1 MPEQPFVRYGPPRRV
16 EGGIKARSSRGAIGE
31 SWWSQRFLAV
41 LESLALGSR
50 LSRGR
55 SYARRGQVL
64 ALTIA
69 PGLVTATVQGSRIDP
84 YSVTIGLRALGDRAW
99 RTVEAALAD
108 QAIYGARLLAGEMPH
123 EIEEVFAAAGTS
135 LFPTQSRQLIMQCSC
150 PDWQVPCKHL
160 AATFYLLAEAFDDDP
175 FQILHWRGR
184 DKATLLDTLRRLRNA
199 DEPQDSPGP
208 TRGRRRRPT
217 PSAAPGGPVAPTV
230 VGGTAIALAD
240 MASPG
245 LSEAVERFWVS
256 PVPLPPRPPTVE
268 TEPDLVLRQL
278 PDPAA
283 VLGGPAL
290 VEQLRTYYTAF
301 ADGDPRE
308 SGGRGGRRRPHDE
321 GPAARRD
328 GRNAE

>member
-1 MPEQPFVRYGPPRRV
+1 MSEPFARYGPPRRV

-50 LSRGR
+50 LGRGR

-64 ALTIA
+64 AITIA
-69 PGLVTATVQGSRIDP
+69 PGQVTATVQGSRIDP
-84 YSVTIGLRALGDRAW
+84 YSVTIGLSVLDERAW
-99 RTVEAALAD
+99 RTVESALAD

-123 EIEEVFAAAGTS
+123 EIEDVFARAGTP
-135 LFPTQSRQLIMQCSC
+135 LFPTRAGQLIMRCSC

-175 FQILHWRGR
+175 FEILHWRGR
-184 DKATLLDTLRRLRNA
+184 DRATLLDTLRRLRNA
-199 DEPQDSPGP
+199 DDPPDAPDPVDALDARDAPAP
-208 TRGRRRRPT
+208 TRGRRRRT
-217 PSAAPGGPVAPTV
+217 APSAAAAPALPAV
-230 VGGTAIALAD
+230 VGGTAIAVAD
-240 MASPG
+240 VAGPD

-278 PDPAA
+278 PTPPA
-283 VLGGPAL
+283 VLGGDAL
-290 VEQLRTYYTAF
+290 TEHLRAHYAGF
-301 ADGDPRE
+301 AD
-308 SGGRGGRRRPHDE
+308 
-321 GPAARRD
+321 RD
-328 GRNAE
+328 QR

>member
-1 MPEQPFVRYGPPRRV
+1 MGGPMSEPFARYGPPRRV

-69 PGLVTATVQGSRIDP
+69 PGQVTATVQGSRVDP
-84 YSVTIGLRALGDRAW
+84 YSVTVGLKALSETAW

-123 EIEEVFAAAGTS
+123 EIEEVFATAGTP
-135 LFPTQSRQLIMQCSC
+135 LFPTRAGQLLMGCSC

-175 FQILHWRGR
+175 FEILHWRGR
-184 DKATLLDTLRRLRNA
+184 DRETLLDTLRRLRNA
-199 DEPQDSPGP
+199 DEPPDAPPP
-208 TRGRRRRPT
+208 TPARRGRAKR
-217 PSAAPGGPVAPTV
+217 SAAPAAPVV
-230 VGGTAIALAD
+230 VGGTAIAVAD
-240 MASPG
+240 VASPD
-245 LSEAVERFWVS
+245 LSETVERFWVS

-278 PDPAA
+278 AAPPA
-283 VLGGPAL
+283 VLGGDTLLEP
-290 VEQLRTYYTAF
+290 LRAHYATF
-301 ADGDPRE
+301 AGGGRRE
-308 SGGRGGRRRPHDE
+308 SG
-321 GPAARRD
+321 
-328 GRNAE
+328 

>member
-1 MPEQPFVRYGPPRRV
+1 MSEPFYRYGPPRRV

-69 PGLVTATVQGSRIDP
+69 PGKVTATVQGSRVDP
-84 YSVTIGLRALGDRAW
+84 YSVTIGLKALSETGW

-123 EIEEVFAAAGTS
+123 EIEEVFAAAGTP
-135 LFPTQSRQLIMQCSC
+135 LFPTQAGQLVMRCSC

-175 FQILHWRGR
+175 FLVLAWRGR
-184 DKATLLDTLRRLRNA
+184 AREDLLAALRGLGGDEPAADPLDVPDEPLAERLGDFFTPTVSLARLR
-199 DEPQDSPGP
+199 Q
-208 TRGRRRRPT
+208 R
-217 PSAAPGGPVAPTV
+217 
-230 VGGTAIALAD
+230 
-240 MASPG
+240 
-245 LSEAVERFWVS
+245 
-256 PVPLPPRPPTVE
+256 
-268 TEPDLVLRQL
+268 
-278 PDPAA
+278 PAA
-283 VLGGPAL
+283 VTAPPELLLRALEPPAIKARHIPLVDLLRPAYRNLGST
-290 VEQLRTYYTAF
+290 V
-301 ADGDPRE
+301 DDP
-308 SGGRGGRRRPHDE
+308 D
-321 GPAARRD
+321 AAP
-328 GRNAE
+328 